1 MATETDAGFKVR
13 GSYNNFE
20 KQIRI
25 EVCGIFTNNKTA
37 ADFAEVEE
45 GWDNEVE
52 IGKEMESKQRGLR
65 RQWRDRWV
73 KDADTTKAM
82 IYDWSTRYE
91 YRQSDVL
98 HAASNT
104 ML

>member
-1 MATETDAGFKVR
+1 MDAGYKVR

-37 ADFAEVEE
+37 ADFGVVEE

-52 IGKEMESKQRGLR
+52 IGKEMESKQQRGLR

-82 IYDWSTRYE
+82 IYDWST
-91 YRQSDVL
+91 
-98 HAASNT
+98 
-104 ML
+104 

>member
-1 MATETDAGFKVR
+1 MK
-13 GSYNNFE
+13 

-37 ADFAEVEE
+37 DDFGAAEASR
-45 GWDNEVE
+45 DNEVE

-65 RQWRDRWV
+65 RQCRDRWV

-82 IYDWSTRYE
+82 IYDWSTWYE
-91 YRQSDVL
+91 YRKSDAL
-98 HAASNT
+98 HAGRNT
-104 ML
+104 AQ